1 MIGQTILQYKV
12 LEKLG
17 EGGMGVVYKAEDT
30 KLKRMVALKFLPA
43 HASASEQDKARFA
56 QEAQS
61 ASALNHPNV
70 CTIHDIQEYE
80 GQMFIVMEFVEGKTL
95 REVRET
101 LTSKQ
106 AMDIGIQIADGLA
119 AAHEKGII
127 HRDIKPENIMVRK
140 DGIVQVMDF
149 GLAKL
154 RGSISR
160 LTKEGSTVG
169 TAGYMSPEQVQGHD
183 VDHRSDIFSFGVL
196 LYELFTG
203 QLPFRGVHETALM
216 YEIVNV
222 DAAPMSSLKPEIDAG
237 LDAIVLECLEKDPRD
252 RYQSVAEVGKDLRKF
267 KRESSRTR
275 VSRVTAARPVYQ
287 SSGAQPLEHPEP
299 IEPSKQT
306 APLIPWIIAGLFA
319 LAFGALAFIHFRGPV
334 PNVPV
339 LRSYIHPPEKVTLDS
354 RAGGH
359 ISLSPDGQT
368 LAFVGRDSVGKTY
381 LFVRP
386 LRSLTFLQLPGTD
399 DAFYP
404 FWSPDNKQIAFFSN
418 GRLKRVDATGGPVLT
433 ICDAPNGR
441 GGTWNSAGVI
451 LFAPDNTTG
460 LSKVAA
466 VGGAPV
472 VVTRLDSSQKEDNHR
487 FPMFLPDGVHFLYA
501 TQTVGAGGATE
512 QDRVL
517 AGSLSDSSYR
527 TELFHASSNMAFV
540 RGHLLYFQQKTLMAR
555 PFDPEKIS
563 FTGDAVPIAEN
574 VLYGTAR
581 SKASFSVSET
591 GILLYQG
598 GFTSLNRL
606 VFIDRTG
613 REIQSLAEG
622 ASLANARLSPDEKM
636 LAYAQE
642 DPQTGTLDI
651 WLNEI
656 ARSVRSRFTF
666 DPSTENNP
674 VWSPDGKSII
684 YSWVRGARAGLY
696 MKSAVTSDTAHLLY
710 SSSTNNFSSSWSSDG
725 MSLAFFSAGDA
736 RTKTDL
742 WVLPLSGD
750 HTAVPFLKTQFNE
763 VLPRFSSDRRWVAY
777 MSDASGQFEVY
788 IRPFS
793 NSGAQWQVSRSG
805 GGLPLWKA
813 DGKELYFVSLNRRV
827 IAVDIKSTPTGIEIG
842 AEHELF
848 DLDARGP
855 AQISDVT
862 ADGSKF
868 LVSVSPAGLTQP
880 ITMVTNWDAEL
891 KKK

>member
-43 HASASEQDKARFA
+43 HASASQQDKARFA

-127 HRDIKPENIMVRK
+127 HRDIKPENVMVRK

-154 RGSISR
+154 RGNVTR

-169 TAGYMSPEQVQGHD
+169 TAGYMSPEQIQGQD
-183 VDHRSDIFSFGVL
+183 ADHRSDIFSFGVL

-203 QLPFRGVHETALM
+203 LLPFRGVHETALM

-222 DAAPMSSLKPEIDAG
+222 DAAPMSTVKPEIDAG

-252 RYQSVAEVGKDLRKF
+252 RYQSIAEAGKDLRKF
-267 KRESSRTR
+267 KRESSRSR
-275 VSRVTAARPVYQ
+275 VSRVTATRPVYQ

-299 IEPSKQT
+299 EAPSKRT
-306 APLIPWIIAGLFA
+306 IPLIPWIIAAVFA
-319 LAFGALAFIHFRGPV
+319 VALGALSFIHFRERV
-334 PNVPV
+334 ADSPV
-339 LRSYIHPPEKVTLDS
+339 LRSYIHPPDKVTLES
-354 RAGGH
+354 RFGGN
-359 ISLSPDGQT
+359 IALSPDGRT
-368 LAFVGRDSVGKTY
+368 LAFVGKDTVGKSF
-381 LFVRP
+381 LFVQS
-386 LRSLTFLQLPGTD
+386 LRSLVALQLPGTD
-399 DAFYP
+399 GAIYP
-404 FWSPDNKQIAFFSN
+404 FWSPDNRQVAFFAD
-418 GRLKRVDATGGPVLT
+418 GRMKRVDATGGPVLT
-433 ICDAPNGR
+433 ICEAANGR

-451 LFAPDNTTG
+451 LFAQDNTSG
-460 LSKVAA
+460 LSQVAA

-472 VVTRLDSSQKEDNHR
+472 VITRVDSSHKEDNHR
-487 FPMFLPDGVHFLYA
+487 WPLFLPDGVHFLYA
-501 TQTVGAGGATE
+501 TQTIGAGGASE
-512 QDRVL
+512 QDRIL
-517 AGSLSDSSYR
+517 AGSLADTSFR
-527 TELFHASSNMAFV
+527 VELFHASSNMAFAQ
-540 RGHLLYFQQKTLMAR
+540 GHLLYFQQKALMAR

-563 FTGDAVPIAEN
+563 FTGDAVPVAEN
-574 VLYGTAR
+574 ILYGTPR
-581 SKASFSVSET
+581 SKASFTASGT

-598 GFTSLNRL
+598 GFTALNRL
-606 VFIDRTG
+606 VFVDRSG
-613 REIQSLAEG
+613 REVQSLAEG
-622 ASLANARLSPDEKM
+622 ASLANARLSPDQKQI
-636 LAYAQE
+636 AYAQE
-642 DPQTGTLDI
+642 DPQTGTGDI

-656 ARSVRSRFTF
+656 ARGVRTRFTF
-666 DPSTENNP
+666 DPATENNP
-674 VWSPDGKSII
+674 VWSPDGKSIA
-684 YSWVRGARAGLY
+684 YGWSRGARTAIY
-696 MKSAVTSDTAHLLY
+696 VKSAVTSDTAHLLY
-710 SSSTNNFSSSWSSDG
+710 ASSTSNVATSWSPDG
-725 MSLAFFSAGDA
+725 TSLAFYSTGDA
-736 RTKTDL
+736 KTKVDL
-742 WVLPLSGD
+742 LLLPLNGKSE
-750 HTAVPFLKTQFNE
+750 PINFLKTQFIE
-763 VLPRFSSDRRWVAY
+763 VLGRFSPDQRWLAY
-777 MSDASGQFEVY
+777 MSDASGQFEIY
-788 IRPFS
+788 IRPVS

-805 GGLPLWKA
+805 GVVPIWRG
-813 DGKELYFVSLNRRV
+813 DGKELYFVSNNRKL
-827 IAVDIKSTPTGIEIG
+827 IAVDIKASPAGIEIG

-855 AQISDVT
+855 AAASDVT
-862 ADGSKF
+862 ADGTRF

-880 ITMVTNWDAEL
+880 ITMVANWDAEL

>member
-1 MIGQTILQYKV
+1 MLQYKV

-30 KLKRMVALKFLPA
+30 KLKRLVALKFLPA
-43 HASASEQDKARFA
+43 NASSTEQDKARFA

-95 REVRET
+95 REIRET

-119 AAHEKGII
+119 AAHEKGIV

-154 RGSISR
+154 RGGISR

-183 VDHRSDIFSFGVL
+183 ADQRSDIFSFGVL

-222 DAAPMSSLKPEIDAG
+222 DAAPMSTIKPEIDAG
-237 LDAIVLECLEKDPRD
+237 LDAIILECLEKDPRD

-287 SSGAQPLEHPEP
+287 SSGAHPVEP
-299 IEPSKQT
+299 PESIVPSKQP
-306 APLIPWIIAGLFA
+306 APLIPWIIATVFAVALLA
-319 LAFGALAFIHFRGPV
+319 LAFVHFRESSPDF
-334 PNVPV
+334 PV
-339 LRSYIHPPEKVTLDS
+339 LRSYIHPPDKVTLES
-354 RAGGH
+354 RFGGQ
-359 ISLSPDGQT
+359 IALSPDGQT
-368 LAFVGRDSVGKTY
+368 LAFVGRDTVGKTF
-381 LFVRP
+381 LFVQQ
-386 LRSLTFLQLPGTD
+386 LRSLIALQLPGTD
-399 DAFYP
+399 DALYP
-404 FWSPDNKQIAFFSN
+404 FWSPDNREIAFFAN
-418 GRLKRVDATGGPVLT
+418 GRMKRVDATGGPVLT

-441 GGTWNSAGVI
+441 GGTWNSAGII
-451 LFAPDNTTG
+451 LFAPDNTSG
-460 LSKVAA
+460 LSKVSAA
-466 VGGAPV
+466 GGAPS
-472 VVTRLDSSQKEDNHR
+472 VVTRLDSSHREDNHR
-487 FPMFLPDGVHFLYA
+487 WPLFLPDGIHFLYT
-501 TQTVGAGGATE
+501 TQTTGAGGASE

-517 AGSLSDSSYR
+517 EGSLSDTSFR

-555 PFDPEKIS
+555 AFDPEKIS
-563 FTGDAVPIAEN
+563 FTSDAVPIAEN
-574 VLYGTAR
+574 VLFGTAR
-581 SKASFSVSET
+581 SKASFTASGT

-606 VFIDRTG
+606 VFVDRTG
-613 REIQSLAEG
+613 REVQSLAEG
-622 ASLANARLSPDEKM
+622 ASLGNARLSPDQKIV
-636 LAYAQE
+636 AYAQE
-642 DPQTGTLDI
+642 DPQTGTGDI

-656 ARSVRSRFTF
+656 ARGVRTRFTF
-666 DPSTENNP
+666 DPATENNP
-674 VWSPDGKSII
+674 VWSPDGKSIA
-684 YSWVRGARAGLY
+684 YSWARGARASLY
-696 MKSAVTSDTAHLLY
+696 VRSAVTSDTAHLLY
-710 SSSTNNFSSSWSSDG
+710 SSSTNNVATDWSSDG
-725 MSLAFFSAGDA
+725 MSILFYSTGDA
-736 RTKTDL
+736 KTKVDL
-742 WVLPLSGD
+742 NVLPLNGN
-750 HTAVPFLKTQFNE
+750 HEPVVFLKTQFAE
-763 VLPRFSSDRRWVAY
+763 VFGRFSADQRWVAY
-777 MSDASGQFEVY
+777 MSDASGQYEVY
-788 IRPFS
+788 IRPFA
-793 NSGAQWQVSRSG
+793 NSGAQWQVSKSG
-805 GGLPLWKA
+805 GITPIWRH
-813 DGKELYFVSLNRRV
+813 DGKELYFISNSRKV
-827 IAVDIKSTPTGIEIG
+827 IAVDLKASLAGIEIG

-855 AQISDVT
+855 AQLTDVT
-862 ADGSKF
+862 SDGGRF
-868 LVSVSPAGLTQP
+868 LISVSPAGLTQP

>member
-1 MIGQTILQYKV
+1 MIGHTILHYTV

-43 HASASEQDKARFA
+43 NASASEQDKARFT

-70 CTIHDIQEYE
+70 CTIHDIQEYD

-95 REVRET
+95 REMRES

-127 HRDIKPENIMVRK
+127 HRDIKPENVMVRK

-183 VDHRSDIFSFGVL
+183 ADQRSDIFSFGVL

-222 DAAPMSSLKPEIDAG
+222 DAAPMSTLKPEIDAG

-287 SSGAQPLEHPEP
+287 SSAAQPLEHPEP
-299 IEPSKQT
+299 IEPPKRS
-306 APLIPWIIAGLFA
+306 APLIPWLIAGLFA
-319 LAFGALAFIHFRGPV
+319 VALLGLAFIHFREPA
-334 PNVPV
+334 PDVPV
-339 LRSYIHPPEKVTLDS
+339 LRSYIHPPDKVTLEA
-354 RAGGH
+354 RFGGH
-359 ISLSPDGQT
+359 IALSPDGRT
-368 LAFVGRDSVGKTY
+368 LAFVGRDTVGKTF
-381 LFVRP
+381 LFVQP
-386 LRSLTFLQLPGTD
+386 LRSLIALQLPGTD
-399 DAFYP
+399 DAIYP
-404 FWSPDNKQIAFFSN
+404 FWSPDNKQIAFFSS
-418 GRLKRVDATGGPVLT
+418 GRMKRVDATGGPVLT

-441 GGTWNSAGVI
+441 GGTWNSAGTI
-451 LFAPDNTTG
+451 LFAPDNTSG
-460 LSKVAA
+460 LSKVSAA
-466 VGGAPV
+466 GGTPA
-472 VVTRLDSSQKEDNHR
+472 VVTSVDSSRREDNHR
-487 FPMFLPDGVHFLYA
+487 WPLFLPDGVHFLYS
-501 TQTVGAGGATE
+501 TQTTGAGGASE
-512 QDRVL
+512 QDRIL
-517 AGSLSDSSYR
+517 AGSLSDTSYR

-540 RGHLLYFQQKTLMAR
+540 RGHLLYYQQKALMAR

-563 FTGDAVPIAEN
+563 FSGDAVPIAEN
-574 VLYGTAR
+574 VLYGSPR
-581 SKASFSVSET
+581 SKASFTASGT

-606 VFIDRTG
+606 VYVDRSG
-613 REIQSLAEG
+613 REVQSLAEG
-622 ASLANARLSPDEKM
+622 PSLTNARLSPDEKM
-636 LAYAQE
+636 IAYSQE
-642 DPQTGTLDI
+642 DQQTGTLDI
-651 WLNEI
+651 WMSEI
-656 ARSVRSRFTF
+656 ARGVRTRFTF
-666 DPSTENNP
+666 DPSTEGNP
-674 VWSPDGKSII
+674 VWSPDGISIA
-684 YSWVRGARAGLY
+684 YSWNRGARAAIY
-696 MKSAVTSDTAHLLY
+696 MKSAITSDTAHLLY
-710 SSSTNNFSSSWSSDG
+710 SSSANNIPTSWSSDG
-725 MSLAFFSAGDA
+725 KSLAFFSTGDA
-736 RTKTDL
+736 KTKVDL
-742 WVLPLSGD
+742 WILPLSGD
-750 HTAVPFLKTQFNE
+750 HTPVSFLKTQFTE
-763 VLPRFSSDRRWVAY
+763 VLGRFSADQRWLAY
-777 MSDASGQFEVY
+777 MSDESGQFEVY
-788 IRPFS
+788 IRS
-793 NSGAQWQVSRSG
+793 IANSGAWWQVSKSG
-805 GGLPLWKA
+805 GSVPLWRR
-813 DGKELYFVSLNRRV
+813 DGKEIYFISQRRKV
-827 IAVDIKSTPTGIEIG
+827 TAVDIKASPSGIEIG

-848 DLDARGP
+848 DLDAHGP
-855 AQISDVT
+855 AQVTDVT

-868 LVSVSPAGLTQP
+868 LVFVAPAGLTQP
-880 ITMVTNWDAEL
+880 VTMVTNWDSEL
-891 KKK
+891 MKK